1 MPGIKEILQKQ
12 ETYFRS
18 GKTEDV
24 SFRIDRL
31 KRLKE
36 ALGVNEKAI
45 YEALE
50 KDFKKPA
57 FETYVSEIGI
67 VLNEISFTIKH
78 LPSWT
83 KPEKVKTPITNFPSR
98 SYIYSEPYGVVLII
112 GAWNY
117 PLQLT
122 LNPLVGAL
130 AAGNCAVLKPSE
142 ISSHTSN
149 IIAKI
154 IGGNFEEEYITVV
167 EGGVEINK
175 ALLNENFDYI
185 FFTGSVQVGKIVMEA
200 ASKHLTPVTLEL
212 GGKSPAIVDEEADV
226 DLAAKRIVSGK
237 FLNAGQTCVAPDYV
251 MVHKRIKNDLLNH
264 LDKYIHKFYG
274 KDPSQ
279 SPDFPRII
287 NERHFERLSGYLDNG
302 TIITGGQTKEEEKY
316 IAPTIIDNITWDDPL
331 MREEIF
337 GPLLPVVEF
346 ENLAEVIETVNQH
359 PKPLSLYFF
368 SENKKKQEMI
378 IKEIRF
384 GGGCINDTVAH
395 FINHYLP
402 FGGIGDSGLGSYHG
416 KASFDTFSHKKSMLK
431 KSTWL
436 DIPLRY
442 PPYGG
447 KLKWIKKIFEWS

>member
-18 GKTEDV
+18 GKTKDV
-24 SFRIDRL
+24 SFRINRL

-36 ALGVNEKAI
+36 ALEVNEKAV

-50 KDFKKPA
+50 KDFKKPP

-78 LPSWT
+78 LPSWA

-142 ISSHTSN
+142 ISSHTSH

-154 IGGNFEEEYITVV
+154 IGENFEEEYITVV

-200 ASKHLTPVTLEL
+200 ASKHLTPLTLEL

-226 DLAAKRIVSGK
+226 DLAARRIVWGK

-251 MVHKRIKNDLLNH
+251 MVHKRVKSDLLNH
-264 LDKYIHKFYG
+264 LDKYIHKSYG

-331 MREEIF
+331 MQEEIF

-346 ENLAEVIETVNQH
+346 ENLDEVIETVNQH

-368 SENKKKQEMI
+368 SQNKKKQEMI

-416 KASFDTFSHKKSMLK
+416 KASFDTFSHKKGMLK

-447 KLKWIKKIFEWS
+447 KLKWIKKVFEWS